1 LVVKRKEI
9 IIISEENWKITFDG
23 NLDDSGIV
31 IEYDKAEN
39 AIYVKGW
46 YNDGTPIPVE
56 GMGLKYFLD
65 DLDVLPEVLEDIIK
79 QRKKEGW

>member
-1 LVVKRKEI
+1 MVVKRKEI
-9 IIISEENWKITFDG
+9 INISEEKWKITFDG
-23 NLDDSGIV
+23 NLNDSEIV

-39 AIYVKGW
+39 TIYVKGW